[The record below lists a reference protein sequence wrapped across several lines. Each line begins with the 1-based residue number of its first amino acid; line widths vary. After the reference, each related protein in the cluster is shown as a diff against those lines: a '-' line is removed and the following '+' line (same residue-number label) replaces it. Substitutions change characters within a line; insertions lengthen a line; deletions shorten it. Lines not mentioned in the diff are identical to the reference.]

1 MKLLG
6 HLSNFSFTPI
16 SRLHFQKIRN
26 TEIDDVK
33 STNAAAIAAIPVH
46 EIIRLLV
53 TGKEI

>member
-26 TEIDDVK
+26 TEIDVK